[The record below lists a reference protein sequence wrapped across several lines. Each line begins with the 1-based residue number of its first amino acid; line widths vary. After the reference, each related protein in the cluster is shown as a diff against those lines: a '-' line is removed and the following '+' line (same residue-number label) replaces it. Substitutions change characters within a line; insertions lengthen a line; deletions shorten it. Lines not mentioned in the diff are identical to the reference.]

1 MAFRKKIQQ
10 KDAGISADY
19 WRVVGV
25 HIDAVSFIARIVLHG
40 YVSADIRQAQGRAID
55 LREYQL
61 TPQQFGQLAT
71 APAKGPTTFDAI
83 ASASYG
89 YIAATPRAIPAG
101 AVFDPE
107 TGELTIPSTG
117 EVVSK
122 KDLVLD
128 ENENPIEIPSE
139 FRDAIVS

>member
-1 MAFRKKIQQ
+1 MAFQKKIQQ

-55 LREYQL
+55 QREYSL

-83 ASASYG
+83 ATACYG
-89 YIAATPRAIPAG
+89 YIAATPRAIPTG
-101 AVFDPE
+101 AIFNPE
-107 TGELTIPSTG
+107 TGELTIPSSG
-117 EVVSK
+117 EVIAKAEV
-122 KDLVLD
+122 VLD
-128 ENENPIEIPSE
+128 ENGNPIEIPSE
-139 FRDAIVS
+139 FRNAQII